1 MTRRKIPESATAAV
15 APHYSGH
22 RDRLRDRFLE
32 AGDQAV
38 PDYELLEL
46 VLFRSI
52 PRRDVKPI
60 AKALIAQF
68 GTFAEVLGAR
78 KARLMEVDG
87 VGESVAA
94 DLKIVEAAG
103 KRLAKGAIA
112 KRSVLASWK
121 DVIEYCRA
129 AMAFADR
136 EEFRILFLDK
146 RKCLIADEVQGSG
159 TIDHTPVYPRE
170 VVRRALEVGGF

>member
-78 KARLMEVDG
+78 KARLM
-87 VGESVAA
+87 
-94 DLKIVEAAG
+94 
-103 KRLAKGAIA
+103 
-112 KRSVLASWK
+112 
-121 DVIEYCRA
+121 
-129 AMAFADR
+129 
-136 EEFRILFLDK
+136 
-146 RKCLIADEVQGSG
+146 
-159 TIDHTPVYPRE
+159 
-170 VVRRALEVGGF
+170 